1 MSLKCISSPK
11 QAPVPDIHV
20 GLGEKFPHHPML
32 PGAALRLFLGIFSPP
47 VPTVTCYSLQVSLI
61 HRRSPSPREK
71 GAPSTVRPPQR
82 MPNVSLFPGSPDQS
96 LGITNIFAIGAQSAR
111 DDSGKNELYSG
122 YILLKAYLQKQQ
134 QARIC
139 PRAVVCGL
147 LPPETCRGPC
157 SCPAQTPSSGC

>member
-11 QAPVPDIHV
+11 QAPAPDIHV
-20 GLGEKFPHHPML
+20 GLGEKFPYRPML
-32 PGAALRLFLGIFSPP
+32 PGAALRLFLGIF
-47 VPTVTCYSLQVSLI
+47 
-61 HRRSPSPREK
+61 PSPRAHSNLLVPAGLLDSALIPKSPGK
-71 GAPSTVRPPQR
+71 GSSTVRPSQM
-82 MPNVSLFPGSPDQS
+82 MPNVSIFPGPPDQS
-96 LGITNIFAIGAQSAR
+96 LGITNIFAIGAQTAR
-111 DDSGKNELYSG
+111 DDSGKNEHG
-122 YILLKAYLQKQQ
+122 YILIKAYLQKQQ